1 MRAFLLLSFLLLTA
15 GAWAAPGDYF
25 SCQGAVQAEDP
36 GGPRMAGSLW
46 RVVAPSG
53 LVGRRQPSSESPV
66 VARFA
71 AGTVLQADVGR
82 GGSDEVWINARDSA
96 GRPWMRVRTREGRD
110 LDCYVRANSRYI
122 RPVTR

>member
-1 MRAFLLLSFLLLTA
+1 MRVLLLLFLLATTA
-15 GAWAAPGDYF
+15 VAWAAPGDYF
-25 SCQGAVQAEDP
+25 SCQGPVMAEEP
-36 GGPRMAGSLW
+36 EGPAMAGSLW

-53 LVGRRQPSSESPV
+53 LLGRRSPDASSPV

-82 GGSDEVWINARDSA
+82 GGSDEVWINARDAA
-96 GRPWMRVRTREGRD
+96 GQPWMRVRTRAGRD
-110 LDCYVRANSRYI
+110 LDCYVRANSRFV